1 MIFILGGAGFIG
13 SNFVYK
19 ILEKNINE
27 ILVIDK
33 LTYAGNL
40 NNIKKIVDKKIKFI
54 KADIGDSNLVM
65 ELLKKYN
72 PKLIINFAAET
83 HVDRS
88 IHSPGDFIHTNI
100 VGTFKLLETIRTYLD
115 ESKFIHS
122 EFKLIHISTDEV
134 YGSLDDT
141 SSPFLEKSPYRPN
154 SPYAASK
161 ASSDHLVRAWHKTYG
176 IPTIITNCSNNYGPY
191 QFPEKLIPLVILNA
205 LKGKTLPIYGDGKQ
219 IRDWIYV
226 NDHCSAILS
235 IIDKGCVGD
244 VYNIGS
250 GSEKTNLEVVKKICN
265 ILDAKKPRSDG
276 KSYQSQIV
284 HVKDRLGHD
293 YRYAIDFSKLITEFS
308 WAPSETFDSG
318 LNKTIDWYIE
328 NTPWLESVNDGTY
341 RTWIEKNY
349 RS

>member
-72 PKLIINFAAET
+72 PTLIINFAAET

-88 IHSPGDFIHTNI
+88 IHSPSDFIHTNI

-115 ESKFIHS
+115 ESKLIHS

-176 IPTIITNCSNNYGPY
+176 IPIIITNCSNNYGPY
-191 QFPEKLIPLVILNA
+191 QFPEKLIPLIILNA
-205 LKGKTLPIYGDGKQ
+205 LKDKSLPIYGDGRQ

-226 NDHCSAILS
+226 DDHCSAILA

-250 GSEKTNLEVVKKICN
+250 GNEKTNLEVVKKICN

-293 YRYAIDFSKLITEFS
+293 YRYAIDSSKLITEFS

-328 NTPWLESVNDGTY
+328 NTSWLESVNDGTY
-341 RTWIEKNY
+341 RMWIEKNY

>member
-100 VGTFKLLETIRTYLD
+100 VGTFKLLETIRTYLE

-141 SSPFLEKSPYRPN
+141 SPPFLEKSPYRPN

-205 LKGKTLPIYGDGKQ
+205 LNDKSLPIYGDGRQ

-226 NDHCSAILS
+226 NDHCSAILA

-293 YRYAIDFSKLITEFS
+293 YRYAIDSSKLITEFS

-328 NTPWLESVNDGTY
+328 NTSWLQSVNNGTY
-341 RTWIEKNY
+341 RTWIDKNY

>member
-40 NNIKKIVDKKIKFI
+40 YNIKKIVDKKIKFI

-100 VGTFKLLETIRTYLD
+100 VGTFKLLETIRTYLE

-141 SSPFLEKSPYRPN
+141 SPPFLEKSPYRPN

-205 LKGKTLPIYGDGKQ
+205 LNDKSLPIYGDGRQ

-226 NDHCSAILS
+226 NDHCSAILA

-293 YRYAIDFSKLITEFS
+293 YRYAIDSSKLITEFS

-328 NTPWLESVNDGTY
+328 NTSWLQSVNNGTY
-341 RTWIEKNY
+341 RTWIDKNY

>member
-19 ILEKNINE
+19 ILEKNIDE

-122 EFKLIHISTDEV
+122 
-134 YGSLDDT
+134 
-141 SSPFLEKSPYRPN
+141 
-154 SPYAASK
+154 
-161 ASSDHLVRAWHKTYG
+161 
-176 IPTIITNCSNNYGPY
+176 
-191 QFPEKLIPLVILNA
+191 
-205 LKGKTLPIYGDGKQ
+205 
-219 IRDWIYV
+219 
-226 NDHCSAILS
+226 
-235 IIDKGCVGD
+235 
-244 VYNIGS
+244 
-250 GSEKTNLEVVKKICN
+250 
-265 ILDAKKPRSDG
+265 
-276 KSYQSQIV
+276 
-284 HVKDRLGHD
+284 
-293 YRYAIDFSKLITEFS
+293 
-308 WAPSETFDSG
+308 
-318 LNKTIDWYIE
+318 
-328 NTPWLESVNDGTY
+328 
-341 RTWIEKNY
+341 
-349 RS
+349 